1 MDTTGTRQRRR
12 KPSRQA
18 RLWLAAALLASLAA
32 VASCAA
38 QQQALAPGSPPQAE
52 EEVPDPLE
60 EINRAVFQLNELLD
74 LVILRPLS
82 EVYQTILPD
91 PVRDSVR
98 NFLRNL
104 GSPVVFVN
112 DVLQG
117 RGERAQI
124 TFGRFIVN
132 TTLGVGGLFD
142 VAAGMDAPYHSED
155 FGQTLGVWGL
165 KPGIYL
171 VVPILGPSTTRDA
184 AGRLGDVL
192 LNPLTYLY
200 AAGDV
205 EYLPFVFNA
214 AGAVDLRA
222 RNTELIDQLKRDALD
237 YYILIRSIY
246 LQIRE
251 SEIRN
256 GQLDSDSPALRLQI
270 Q

>member
-1 MDTTGTRQRRR
+1 MNTTGTSQRRR
-12 KPSRQA
+12 KPSHQA

-32 VASCAA
+32 VAGCAA
-38 QQQALAPGSPPQAE
+38 QQQALAPGPPPPQQ

-82 EVYQTILPD
+82 EVYRTILPE

-104 GSPVVFVN
+104 GSPVVFIN

-117 RGERAQI
+117 QGERAQI
-124 TFGRFIVN
+124 TLGRFIVN

-142 VAAGMDAPYHSED
+142 VAAGMGAPYHSED

-171 VVPILGPSTTRDA
+171 VLPILGPSTTRDA

-192 LNPLTYLY
+192 LNPLTYVYSANNL
-200 AAGDV
+200 
-205 EYLPFVFNA
+205 EYLPFTFGA

-222 RNTELIDQLKRDALD
+222 RNIELVDQLKRDALD
-237 YYILIRSIY
+237 YYILMRSIY

-256 GQLDSDSPALRLQI
+256 GRAQGDGPERNLEI